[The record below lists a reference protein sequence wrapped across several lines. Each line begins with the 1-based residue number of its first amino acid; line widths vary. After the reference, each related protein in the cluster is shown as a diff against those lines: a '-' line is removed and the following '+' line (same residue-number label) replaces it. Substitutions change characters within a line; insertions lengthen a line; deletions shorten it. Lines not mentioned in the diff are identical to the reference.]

1 MARSF
6 DHIQSIGCS
15 LLVFE
20 RFASVRVAMKFMEDL
35 IVFDKQAN
43 EAGTMF
49 DLASVYVWPRL
60 LSERLVRALGV
71 RSLTWQNVVAKV
83 EAMPTHRWA
92 WTYDKGQG
100 DVVQCLANESILL
113 NLQLLMLARLPS
125 TVQKSEVAD
134 ILPLAEDARFSD
146 CSFESLAI
154 GQQPFVLAAQ
164 VAQHVG
170 LTHDAVRYLRA
181 ALVRHANPVKLH
193 HAYRLLG
200 ELLSK
205 KSMID

>member
-1 MARSF
+1 MV
-6 DHIQSIGCS
+6 QSGGIS

-49 DLASVYVWPRL
+49 DIASVCVWPRL
-60 LSERLVRALGV
+60 LSERLMRALGV

-83 EAMPTHRWA
+83 EAMPTHKWA

-125 TVQKSEVAD
+125 TVQKSELAD
-134 ILPLAEDARFSD
+134 ILPVAEDVRFAD
-146 CSFESLAI
+146 CIFESVGF
-154 GQQPFVLAAQ
+154 GQQPYVLASQA
-164 VAQHVG
+164 AQHVD
-170 LTHDAVRYLRA
+170 LTSDAVRYLRA
-181 ALVRHANPVKLH
+181 AFVRHANPVKQH
-193 HAYRLLG
+193 YAHRSLG
-200 ELLSK
+200 ELLS
-205 KSMID
+205 